1 MRRRDL
7 VIFLG
12 GAATGWPL
20 AALAQQPVM
29 PVIGFLHSGARDQY
43 TDAMAAFHQGLGETG
58 YVAGRNVTI
67 EYRWAENE
75 LARLP
80 ELAADLVRRQV
91 AVIFAAGGAIPPRE
105 AKAATSKIP
114 IVFAFGD
121 DPMRHGLVASWSRPG
136 GNTTGVTTF
145 SGELTSKR
153 FDLLCRLV
161 PKASTIGY
169 IFDPRAVTAE
179 ENTNSVL
186 AAARVLKRKV
196 IVLEV
201 SKDRSLEQAF
211 ATIIQNQAEALFVG
225 PYPIFYGNRQ
235 RVVALAAHHK
245 IPTIYSDRAYTE
257 SGGLMSYGA
266 SFASN
271 YRKGAAYVAK
281 ILDGATPAELP
292 VQQPTE
298 FELIINLTTAKLLG
312 LNVPRMLLVAATQL
326 IE

>member
-1 MRRRDL
+1 
-7 VIFLG
+7 
-12 GAATGWPL
+12 
-20 AALAQQPVM
+20 M
-29 PVIGFLHSGARDQY
+29 PVIGFLHSGSRDQFA
-43 TDAMAAFHQGLGETG
+43 DALAGFYQGLGETG
-58 YVAGRNVTI
+58 YVEGRNVMI

-80 ELAADLVRRQV
+80 ELAAELVRREV

-121 DPMRHGLVASWSRPG
+121 DPMQHGLVASWSRPG
-136 GNTTGVTTF
+136 GNVTGVTTF
-145 SGELTSKR
+145 SGELASKR
-153 FDLLCRLV
+153 FELLCRLV

-179 ENTNSVL
+179 DHTNRVL
-186 AAARVLKRKV
+186 AAARVLERNV
-196 IVLEV
+196 VALEV
-201 SKDRSLEQAF
+201 SKGRSLEQAF
-211 ATIIQNQAEALFVG
+211 ATLVQRQAEALFVG
-225 PYPIFYGNRQ
+225 PYPIFYGNRL
-235 RVVALAAHHK
+235 RVVALAAHYK
-245 IPTIYSDRAYTE
+245 IPAIYSDRAYTE
-257 SGGLMSYGA
+257 SGGLMSYGG

-281 ILDGATPAELP
+281 ILGGSAPADLP

-298 FELIINLTTAKLLG
+298 FELVINLKTAKLLR
-312 LNVPRMLLVAATQL
+312 LDVSRMLLVAATRL